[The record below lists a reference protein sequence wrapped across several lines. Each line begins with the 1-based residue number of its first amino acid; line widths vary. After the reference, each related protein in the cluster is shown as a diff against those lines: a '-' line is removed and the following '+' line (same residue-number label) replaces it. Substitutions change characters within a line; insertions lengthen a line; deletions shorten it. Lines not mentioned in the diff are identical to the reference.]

1 MSNSNKFSPTPV
13 NQQQYVSR
21 WDEGSDPSRLDRA
34 ADVELAHG
42 HYDRAERLARRAAE
56 MRGAAQ

>member
-1 MSNSNKFSPTPV
+1 MFDSHKPAPMPHH
-13 NQQQYVSR
+13 QYD

-42 HYDRAERLARRAAE
+42 HYVRAEHLAHRAAE
-56 MRGAAQ
+56 MRGAAR